1 MRAALGKPLVTS
13 KRRRRL
19 KQFLDPGFNFA
30 TNLPVSTIFVFNFNA
45 QMAENRWQ
53 QVQILPFS
61 VNVYKTLSR
70 KSRLIALLTRS

>member
-19 KQFLDPGFNFA
+19 KQFLDPGINFA
-30 TNLPVSTIFVFNFNA
+30 TNLLVSTILVFNFNA